1 MFGIPSTGTGP
12 PNILGIEEHNCLSLS
27 SSPLL
32 PSHVSFF
39 SPPPPIPLLEDLSL
53 TKAEESQ
60 QSLPKPKP
68 HCAICDAQCEQSAAY
83 TEENFE
89 DEELQGV
96 ILPKCSKCKKVP
108 VSCLILNVW
117 HHTTPYHSSLSSTLT
132 GFIAYTDSSFCSSI
146 AGKPWRYLLW
156 GKIRV
161 VARADERGLA
171 PSATFNLS
179 TATSC
184 GAPQS

>member
-12 PNILGIEEHNCLSLS
+12 PNILGVEEHNCLPLS

-32 PSHVSFF
+32 LSHVSFF
-39 SPPPPIPLLEDLSL
+39 SHPPPMPLLEDLNL

-60 QSLPKPKP
+60 QSLPKTKP
-68 HCAICDAQCEQSAAY
+68 HCAICDAQCEQAAF
-83 TEENFE
+83 TEEKFDE

-108 VSCLILNVW
+108 VPCLILNVW
-117 HHTTPYHSSLSSTLT
+117 HHTTPYHSTLT
-132 GFIAYTDSSFCSSI
+132 GFMAFSDSYLCSSI
-146 AGKPWRYLLW
+146 AGKPWRCLLW

-161 VARADERGLA
+161 VARADERRLA

-184 GAPQS
+184 GASQS